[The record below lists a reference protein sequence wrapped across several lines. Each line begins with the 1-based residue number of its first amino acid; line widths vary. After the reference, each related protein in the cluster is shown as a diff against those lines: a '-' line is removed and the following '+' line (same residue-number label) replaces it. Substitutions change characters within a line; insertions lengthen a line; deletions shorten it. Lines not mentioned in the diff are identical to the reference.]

1 MNSFMIRQQKEKAEA
16 RIEDMKLMMKTTA
29 QNLKYAQQ
37 TLEGQL
43 KNGFIPSPSLLTNVA
58 NMARRMMITAETI
71 DTEQRVVKTLSDTLR
86 LMEA

>member
-1 MNSFMIRQQKEKAEA
+1 MTDLMIRQQKEKAEA
-16 RIEDMKLMMKTTA
+16 RIEDMKLAMKTTA

-43 KNGFIPSPSLLTNVA
+43 KNGFIPSPSLLTTVA
-58 NMARRMMITAETI
+58 NMARHMSLTAETI
-71 DTEQRVVKTLSDTLR
+71 DTEQKLVKTLSDTLR